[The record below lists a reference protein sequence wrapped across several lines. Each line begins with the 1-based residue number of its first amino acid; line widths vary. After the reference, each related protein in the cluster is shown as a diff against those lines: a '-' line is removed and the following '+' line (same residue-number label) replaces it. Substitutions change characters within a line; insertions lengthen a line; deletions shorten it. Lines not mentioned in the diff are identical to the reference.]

1 MLISQTRNPRR
12 GMLRILQFDMYVN
25 FPFIFK
31 IDTEKIWVFWF
42 FFFGFFKGGG
52 GFH

>member
-1 MLISQTRNPRR
+1 
-12 GMLRILQFDMYVN
+12 MLRILQFDMYVN

-31 IDTEKIWVFWF
+31 IDTEWFVF
-42 FFFGFFKGGG
+42 FFLKGG